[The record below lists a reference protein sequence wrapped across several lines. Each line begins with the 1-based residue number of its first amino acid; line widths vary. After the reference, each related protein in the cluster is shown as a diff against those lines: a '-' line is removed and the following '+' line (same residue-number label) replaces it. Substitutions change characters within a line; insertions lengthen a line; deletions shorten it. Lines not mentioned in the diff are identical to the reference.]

1 MTPVEGGQ
9 GNSAIPAVRRFDREA
24 AITPRALSS
33 FAGGYPAALKRFA
46 TSGQLTTF
54 HQASM

>member
-1 MTPVEGGQ
+1 M
-9 GNSAIPAVRRFDREA
+9 RRFNPRID
-24 AITPRALSS
+24 AIRIHLSDVDCVDP
-33 FAGGYPAALKRFA
+33 AIGYPAALKRFA